1 MSILKGNTCYMN
13 STIQVLGRI
22 PELRTA
28 LTQYG
33 EGLQSMNPERRV
45 VAGLRDVYAG
55 LDRSGTDYPPLIFW
69 QVSRSVP
76 ASEYGSISR
85 VIDATA
91 IQAAIRST
99 GARSLRSAGCG
110 RVLDIYCGSVEG

>member
-1 MSILKGNTCYMN
+1 MVTAVQGLANEHLKGNTCYMN

-69 QVSRSVP
+69 QVSMSRP
-76 ASEYGSISR
+76 AHEYG
-85 VIDATA
+85 
-91 IQAAIRST
+91 
-99 GARSLRSAGCG
+99 
-110 RVLDIYCGSVEG
+110 